1 VLELFCEVDG
11 NFPNHHPDPGQREN
25 LTALIKVVQE
35 QGAELGVAFD
45 GDGDRMVV
53 VTSQGEI
60 IWPDRVLMLLAIDV
74 LSRNPGAQVIYDV
87 KCSRHVANIIAE
99 HGGEPLMWASGHS
112 LIKAK
117 IKETGA
123 LLAGEM
129 SGHIYFKER
138 WFGFDDG
145 LYAAARLLEM
155 LANDTRNSSDIF
167 AALPDSMNTPEL
179 SVPMPEGQPRLF
191 MEKLLNGAHF
201 EHARVATVDGLRV
214 EFDDGWGL
222 VRASNTMP
230 ALVLRFEADDE
241 LAMSR
246 IQDEFRRV
254 MLQADPNLSL
264 PF

>member
-1 VLELFCEVDG
+1 
-11 NFPNHHPDPGQREN
+11 
-25 LTALIKVVQE
+25 
-35 QGAELGVAFD
+35 
-45 GDGDRMVV
+45 
-53 VTSQGEI
+53 
-60 IWPDRVLMLLAIDV
+60 
-74 LSRNPGAQVIYDV
+74 
-87 KCSRHVANIIAE
+87 
-99 HGGEPLMWASGHS
+99 S

-117 IKETGA
+117 MKETGA

-145 LYAAARLLEM
+145 LYAAARLLEI
-155 LANDTRNSSDIF
+155 LANDPRSSSDVF
-167 AALPDSMNTPEL
+167 SALPDSMNTPEL
-179 SVPMPEGQPRLF
+179 NIPMAEGQPRVF

-201 EHARVATVDGLRV
+201 ENARVSTVDGLRV

-230 ALVLRFEADDE
+230 CLVLRFEADDE

-246 IQDEFRRV
+246 IQDEFRSA